1 MVPPVSSTAEAAE
14 LGANQGIQ
22 NGGTDYP
29 PMQLENS
36 ASPDPVSAPAC
47 RAGALP
53 TELIARLNAFL
64 AAVVI
69 GESITAYHSDKS
81 RISCSSVK
89 DFLRGP
95 DYFYARHVEQS
106 LPAPE
111 SSALSHGQLLHTWFE
126 NNDDSLS
133 FVACP
138 PTDTLTATGSI
149 GQKAK
154 KWAAENCPDA
164 LLVSPKERE
173 QLEREVSK
181 LLSNRAFCEWREQI
195 VIREASVRFET
206 LEGDRLRCRMDAATE
221 DTWLDLKTTKEQD
234 ICRGFWKSV
243 RDFGYDIQ
251 DAFYQMGMEACGLEP
266 KPLVFIVVSTVPPHQ
281 TQCLT
286 LPQDIVASARDRL
299 TAALADL
306 RLRTEL
312 DWWLPDSTNETVELF
327 YPDFAR
333 R

>member
-1 MVPPVSSTAEAAE
+1 M
-14 LGANQGIQ
+14 
-22 NGGTDYP
+22 
-29 PMQLENS
+29 
-36 ASPDPVSAPAC
+36 
-47 RAGALP
+47 
-53 TELIARLNAFL
+53 
-64 AAVVI
+64 I

-111 SSALSHGQLLHTWFE
+111 SSSLSHGQLLHTWFE

-138 PTDTLTATGSI
+138 PTETLTATGSI

-181 LLSNRAFCEWREQI
+181 LLANRAFCEWREQI

-234 ICRGFWKSV
+234 ICR
-243 RDFGYDIQ
+243 DFGR
-251 DAFYQMGMEACGLEP
+251 
-266 KPLVFIVVSTVPPHQ
+266 
-281 TQCLT
+281 
-286 LPQDIVASARDRL
+286 ASAP
-299 TAALADL
+299 LATTSKTPFTRWAWRPVGL
-306 RLRTEL
+306 SLSRWSSSSYRRS
-312 DWWLPDSTNETVELF
+312 LPI
-327 YPDFAR
+327 R
-333 R
+333 RSA